1 MLRLLSM
8 IKKIAIC
15 VALAV
20 LALATAYFVLK
31 PQRIT
36 LVTDEWCPFNCQ
48 PDSAQPGVMIE
59 IARTIFAKQ
68 RIEVDYKILPWSEAI
83 EAVRAGKYD
92 GILGTSKSDA
102 PDFVF
107 PKYATAQMYV
117 HFYTLP
123 NNDWRYVNTESLK
136 RIRLGVV
143 RGYTYGEPL
152 DSYIKDH
159 ADDPK
164 RLAVSD
170 ADDALAIN
178 LDLLQQG
185 KIDAI
190 AEDQSVMAYKLATMN
205 LANQLVD
212 VGDLGHTEA
221 TNLFIAFSPKGLQ
234 SRRYAAM
241 LDEAI
246 GPMRQ
251 RGELKAIFDLYGS
264 TK

>member
-1 MLRLLSM
+1 M
-8 IKKIAIC
+8 IKKIVIC
-15 VALAV
+15 VALAA
-20 LALATAYFVLK
+20 LALGAAFFVLK

-48 PDSAQPGVMIE
+48 PDSPQPGAMIE

-68 RIEVDYKILPWSEAI
+68 RIQVDYKILPWSEAI

-102 PDFVF
+102 PDFIF

-123 NNDWRYVNTESLK
+123 NKDWRYVNTESLK

-159 ADDPK
+159 TDDPK
-164 RLAVSD
+164 RLAISEG
-170 ADDALAIN
+170 DDALATNI
-178 LDLLQQG
+178 DLLLQG
-185 KIDAI
+185 KIDAL
-190 AEDQSVMAYKLATMN
+190 AEDQSVMSYKLAAMN
-205 LANQLVD
+205 LANQLVV

-221 TNLFIAFSPKGLQ
+221 TNLFIAFSPAGLQ

-251 RGELKAIFDLYGS
+251 RGELKAIFDHYGGAE
-264 TK
+264 